1 MRATHVINLY
11 IGIYKEILAFLIYI
25 LFTCRKIQNG
35 HQKPLFIPYIY
46 KNEETR
52 DM

>member
-1 MRATHVINLY
+1 MRVARVINSHTY
-11 IGIYKEILAFLIYI
+11 IYKEILAFLIYI
-25 LFTCRKIQNG
+25 LFTCCKIQNG

-46 KNEETR
+46 TNEEAM